1 MATARSST
9 PVMRPSG
16 ASVPSFLASVPD
28 ARRRDDAR
36 RLCALLQEIT
46 GERPVLW
53 ARSIVGFGQYHY
65 RYASGHEGDAPLV
78 SFAPRAQHLV
88 LYLSA
93 GLDDRYPKLLDQLGP
108 HKAGKGCLYL
118 KRLDDA
124 DPAIL
129 RQLVE
134 RSVLVHRGV
143 DRAST

>member
-1 MATARSST
+1 
-9 PVMRPSG
+9 
-16 ASVPSFLASVPD
+16 VPA

-36 RLCALLQEIT
+36 RLCALLQEVT
-46 GERPVLW
+46 GERPVMW
-53 ARSIVGFGQYHY
+53 AGSIVGFGRYHY

-78 SFAPRAQHLV
+78 AFAPRSQHLV

-93 GLDDRYPKLLDQLGP
+93 DLDDRYPKLLAQLGP
-108 HKAGKGCLYL
+108 HKTGKGCLYL

-124 DPAIL
+124 DPTIL

>member
-1 MATARSST
+1 MAARSSA

-16 ASVPSFLASVPD
+16 GSVRSFLAAVPD
-28 ARRRDDAR
+28 PRRRDDAR

-46 GERPVLW
+46 DDRPALW
-53 ARSIVGFGQYHY
+53 AQGIVGFGQYHY

-93 GLDDRYPKLLDQLGP
+93 GLDDRYPKLLAQLGP
-108 HKAGKGCLYL
+108 HKTGKGCLYL

-143 DRAST
+143 DRASS

>member
-1 MATARSST
+1 MATARSS
-9 PVMRPSG
+9 PAMRPTGG
-16 ASVPSFLASVPD
+16 AVRTFLASVPD

-46 GERPVLW
+46 GERPVMW
-53 ARSIVGFGQYHY
+53 AQSIIGFGRYHY
-65 RYASGHEGDAPLV
+65 RYASGREGDAPLV

-93 GLDDRYPKLLDQLGP
+93 GLDARYPKLLEQLGP
-108 HKAGKGCLYL
+108 HTTGKGCLYL